1 MTNRQRNIDEET
13 DRRLIEG
20 LRRNDS
26 ETLAAIYD
34 SHAGIAYG
42 LAARILGITSEAE
55 DVVQESFLALWRQA
69 ERLDPSRGIRSYLLT
84 IVHNKSIDRLR
95 QRSRKNEMPLD
106 PDAPIPAT
114 GEDPVESAE
123 RASDRA
129 SVRAA
134 LAALPLEQRQT
145 VEMAYFGGLT
155 TGEVAERMQVPVGT
169 VKSRLRLA
177 LIHLRRI
184 LVDPV

>member
-1 MTNRQRNIDEET
+1 M
-13 DRRLIEG
+13 IEG
-20 LRRNDS
+20 LRQNDS
-26 ETLAAIYD
+26 DSLAAIYD
-34 SHAGIAYG
+34 THSGIAYG
-42 LAARILGITSEAE
+42 LAARILGVTNEAE
-55 DVVQESFLALWRQA
+55 DIVQESFLALWRQA

-95 QRSRKNEMPLD
+95 QRSRKNETSLD
-106 PDAPIPAT
+106 PEAPIPAT
-114 GEDPVESAE
+114 GDGPAESAE
-123 RASDRA
+123 RASDRE

-134 LAALPLEQRQT
+134 LLTLPPEQRQT

-177 LIHLRRI
+177 LTHMRRTMANPI
-184 LVDPV
+184 